1 MADKCRSELTRGG
14 SLSLSVSPLPMYISR
29 ALAVKPTLA
38 PLQLH
43 DQGRGSYRVALPTAT
58 GRDQIPT

>member
-14 SLSLSVSPLPMYISR
+14 SLSVPPLPMYISR